1 MMIHAIVLAG
11 TTAAVALFG
20 SHDDLRPIERR
31 PPGAASDTALARSAG
46 AVIPFE
52 YEDARVYVPVEV
64 GGQVHWFILDTG
76 AQSTVID
83 EGLATALGMCGHDT
97 SVTTGAGSGA
107 MRQARGDDIAIR
119 AGGRT
124 LTLRQPPI
132 APIDALLSR
141 YTGRHAPGILGSRFF
156 TDVAVTLDFDEH
168 VVTVRDS
175 VERDDTIGAVSVPL
189 EIDGGIPYVRATLR
203 FAGHAAVSAKL
214 LVDLGAKSTLLL
226 AEPFIEL
233 AGLGDL
239 QSSGVRSSLG
249 AGVGGETRYS
259 FVRLDRLDVGP
270 DPRAHLDSAVVGL
283 SIGGTIRQ
291 RAFDGLLGA
300 EFLRRYHVT
309 FDYRG
314 RRMLLRPRRPA
325 LPTPGFD
332 MSGIFVTASG
342 PSLRAFTV
350 ANVAP
355 GSAAANGGIR
365 AGDRIASIGGRDAGA
380 MTLSDVRAALLG
392 PVNARVALVLVRAG
406 ERTEAVITLA
416 KRV

>member
-1 MMIHAIVLAG
+1 MMIRTTVLAG
-11 TTAAVALFG
+11 TTAVVALVG
-20 SHDDLRPIERR
+20 SHGDLRRIERR
-31 PPGAASDTALARSAG
+31 PPGVVSDTALARS
-46 AVIPFE
+46 VMPFE
-52 YEDARVYVPVEV
+52 YEGARVYVPVEV
-64 GGQVHWFILDTG
+64 SGRVHWFILDTG

-83 EGLATALGMCGHDT
+83 DGLATSLGMRGHDT
-97 SVTTGAGSGA
+97 SATTGAGSGA
-107 MRQARGDDIAIR
+107 MRQSRGDDIAIR
-119 AGGRT
+119 VGGRV
-124 LTLRQPPI
+124 LTLRRPPI

-156 TDVAVTLDFDEH
+156 IDVVVTLDFDEH

-175 VERDDTIGAVSVPL
+175 VERDDLIGAASVPL
-189 EIDGGIPYVRATLR
+189 EIEGGVPSVRATLR
-203 FAGHAAVSAKL
+203 FAGHVAVNANL

-226 AEPFIEL
+226 AEPFIER

-249 AGVGGETRYS
+249 SGVGGETRYS
-259 FVRLDRLDVGP
+259 FVRLDGLDVGP

-314 RRMLLRPRRPA
+314 RRLLLRPRRPA
-325 LPTPGFD
+325 LPTLECD

-342 PSLRAFTV
+342 PALRTFAV
-350 ANVAP
+350 ADVAT

-365 AGDRIASIGGRDAGA
+365 VGDRIVSIGGRDAGA
-380 MTLSDVRAALLG
+380 MTLGDVRAALLG
-392 PVNARVALVLVRAG
+392 PVNARVILVLIRAG
-406 ERTEAVITLA
+406 ERTEAVITPA